1 MIDEKKVLSVNKISK
16 KIGKNII
23 LSECSLHVDQASIYG
38 LVGKEGSGKTTLLK
52 IICGLMEFDEGYI
65 FIDDKNIINDYENIK
80 ELISYIPKNY
90 GIYKGMSC
98 FDYLQFFTDAYKIR
112 GVDARKKII
121 NLFDF
126 LNCDIEYDTKMEMLT
141 VLQIQKIN
149 MIRALLNE
157 PMLIIIDEPDFLKN
171 NQDKNEFKDIMDEL
185 VYRGT
190 SILFT
195 SEQLSDISDISSSI
209 GIMDKGRV
217 IIEGKYEKVM
227 DNIQSSNPV
236 IIEILDGVS
245 TAMSIFRAN
254 KNVTSI
260 SINGKTFSIGF
271 NGRRIEESMLLNELI
286 SNDVAVRSFVRENGD
301 LESFLNKTQSSFND
315 KVLMKNDY

>member
-141 VLQIQKIN
+141 ELQIQKIN

-157 PMLIIIDEPDFLKN
+157 PKLIIIDEPDFLKN